1 MFWYLVIVGI
11 IFFVVFL
18 INSIIKYK
26 ELKFD
31 NMILRKQVDEIR
43 NNFKLYRSISD
54 CENVELEKLKSQNAE
69 LFMENMQLKSLI
81 GAYRNTFGNGF
92 HSKYSTQSISK
103 DMIEA
108 VRYAMKHAHPDNGG
122 NAEDFIRFQKCY
134 EELTRK

>member
-1 MFWYLVIVGI
+1 MFLSLVIILIIFSSWYLIKH
-11 IFFVVFL
+11 
-18 INSIIKYK
+18 IIKYRN
-26 ELKFD
+26 LKFD

-54 CENVELEKLKSQNAE
+54 CENKDIDRLRNQNTELI
-69 LFMENMQLKSLI
+69 MENMQLKSLI
-81 GAYRNTFGNGF
+81 GAYRNTFGSGF
-92 HSKYSTQSISK
+92 HSTYSTQSISK
-103 DMIEA
+103 DAVDA